1 MAFRNTEQNYQNN
14 NIKNNW
20 GMFECHNALKHFTGV
35 SLVPKDRSN
44 ELKFTLFSC
53 QRVYISL
60 KFISVDKK
68 SNDCPNLIITLQGGI
83 PHFPPC

>member
-1 MAFRNTEQNYQNN
+1 MAFRDTEQNYQNN

-35 SLVPKDRSN
+35 SIVPKDGSN
-44 ELKFTLFSC
+44 EFKFTLFSC
-53 QRVYISL
+53 QWVYISL
-60 KFISVDKK
+60 QFISVDKK

-83 PHFPPC
+83 SYFPQC